1 MVLLRFRRPLVV
13 VVDAGANLKD
23 PNSEKTEC
31 LELSGPG
38 VQRGTERVDGRQ
50 WEWSGREMG
59 LLKK

>member
-1 MVLLRFRRPLVV
+1 MV

-59 LLKK
+59 LLKKLR